1 MVIACAIF
9 SLSLQ
14 SLFVLILYD
23 AELQLSKHHL
33 ESCAGFVM
41 DAFDA
46 QQAQVEA
53 TPVRFTKRV
62 PEMLGEHDPRHLHFT
77 TCCRAS

>member
-33 ESCAGFVM
+33 ESCAGFLMV
-41 DAFDA
+41 AFDA

-53 TPVRFTKRV
+53 TPVRFTKKSSRDV
-62 PEMLGEHDPRHLHFT
+62 RRT
-77 TCCRAS
+77 

>member
-23 AELQLSKHHL
+23 AELQLSKRHL
-33 ESCAGFVM
+33 ESCAGFLM
-41 DAFDA
+41 AFDA

-53 TPVRFTKRV
+53 TPVRFTK
-62 PEMLGEHDPRHLHFT
+62 EFQI
-77 TCCRAS
+77 C

>member
-23 AELQLSKHHL
+23 AKLQHL
-33 ESCAGFVM
+33 ESCAGFLM
-41 DAFDA
+41 AFDA

-53 TPVRFTKRV
+53 TPVRFTK
-62 PEMLGEHDPRHLHFT
+62 EFQI
-77 TCCRAS
+77 C